1 MIDFIRQNTRRIKLM
16 IISGIM
22 FLIPSLVFA
31 EGKTK
36 DDVTKGGTGFSATT
50 KAAGLSGT
58 ADIATIAGGLIRG
71 LLGLVGVIF
80 LLLMVYAG
88 FLWTTAGGNQDRVDK
103 AKKIIVAAVIGA
115 VLVFSAYTITDF
127 VLVSLVGTEII
138 GGEGGEGGEPTGAE
152 SIDVAE

>member
-1 MIDFIRQNTRRIKLM
+1 
-16 IISGIM
+16 M

-138 GGEGGEGGEPTGAE
+138 GGEEGEGGEPTGAE
-152 SIDVAE
+152 SINVAE